1 MPQIHLPQPKS
12 WLSVNG
18 EAQYPITVGYFSL
31 PWVCTQVRSVKNQR
45 RLKFPDY
52 FRRGGGWV
60 PRVTQPKSMGELMP
74 CVVNFDQS
82 ETGTSRQNP
91 LHSFPI
97 WSFPHMVRSQSL
109 SGSYLIWPQTS
120 CAFFIKLWPA
130 FPLTLALRL
139 HLPIK
144 ALLVAVW
151 ALHSSFLGN
160 HV

>member
-12 WLSVNG
+12 WLPVNG

-52 FRRGGGWV
+52 FRGRWGEGWV
-60 PRVTQPKSMGELMP
+60 PRVTQPNSMGELMP

-97 WSFPHMVRSQSL
+97 WSFPHMVGSQSL
-109 SGSYLIWPQTS
+109 SGSYLTTNQL
-120 CAFFIKLWPA
+120 CLLYKAMQA

-144 ALLVAVW
+144 ALLVAEW